1 MKNEVLVDFKTQ
13 EIYVDR
19 DGVTCS
25 FTKELLKK
33 TPENVSLDEI
43 ASLSWVAGR
52 VNGTYVGLESGATI
66 LYGEDKYN
74 DWVQPYIDIWQSE
87 KDQLEQRRQEA
98 EAEYNSFPNVKARK
112 LDELNAAHK
121 TAESDAH
128 ILSSLGFEIDANDR
142 ANRDVEGILRTIGDG
157 TTMFCDYNNEFH
169 ELNKAQVE
177 TLQVEIIQNAQ
188 ALYAQKWAYRTQVEA
203 AENVDELDAIEFT
216 FSQMRF

>member
-1 MKNEVLVDFKTQ
+1 MKDLEVLVQFEQQT
-13 EIYVDR
+13 IYVNKY
-19 DGVTCS
+19 GLSFS
-25 FTKELLKK
+25 FTREQMKK
-33 TPENVSLDEI
+33 LPTGVDANEIIEIWWNVSGQCSYQIKGESTANHFGEEHYDD
-43 ASLSWVAGR
+43 
-52 VNGTYVGLESGATI
+52 YV
-66 LYGEDKYN
+66 K
-74 DWVQPYIDIWQSE
+74 PYVDLWQAE
-87 KDQLEQRRQEA
+87 KDKLEKERQEA

-112 LDELNAAHK
+112 LDGLNAAHE

-128 ILSSLGFEIDANDR
+128 VFSSLGFEIDANDR